1 MEPPAPPKKMFKE
14 ETPIK
19 VENAR
24 FVHASTPHIIH
35 HYTGMRSSLPRGN
48 VETFGVSTLSLG
60 VRLTCQRNLQTL
72 IKRGVEKIRDGCLNI
87 HIIALLKIKDD
98 SDEGRSA
105 LKTLLAWLI
114 LRPWPWN

>member
-72 IKRGVEKIRDGCLNI
+72 IKRGVERRL
-87 HIIALLKIKDD
+87 
-98 SDEGRSA
+98 EEMVV
-105 LKTLLAWLI
+105 
-114 LRPWPWN
+114 